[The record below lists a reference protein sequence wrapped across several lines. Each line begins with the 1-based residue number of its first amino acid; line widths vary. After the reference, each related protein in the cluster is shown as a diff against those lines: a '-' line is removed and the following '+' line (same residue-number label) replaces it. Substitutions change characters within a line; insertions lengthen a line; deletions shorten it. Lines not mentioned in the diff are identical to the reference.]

1 MPQTNPGLA
10 KSTFIT
16 ASATFRTATAL
27 LAGESGQYDPTA
39 DKGAEMR
46 LSLGLLLGMAIAA
59 GVMAQSADKKPLTYE
74 QYRTMSDD
82 WDYWWQQR
90 KRYAEISARARALRP
105 DRRNTP
111 LRDLNITDDEM
122 REVQAIAARFL
133 PRALVNISPVV
144 TDCPCE
150 EGPACT
156 AQVFVLATA
165 KGKTTGLQLS
175 RMLSRWD
182 VGVVQQWWLKM
193 DAIQRQNTG
202 NTTLDD
208 YLEAK
213 ARNELLEEFP
223 ACVQRPG
230 PAVKSAAATKPEG
243 NTEGKK

>member
-1 MPQTNPGLA
+1 
-10 KSTFIT
+10 
-16 ASATFRTATAL
+16 
-27 LAGESGQYDPTA
+27 
-39 DKGAEMR
+39 MR

-59 GVMAQSADKKPLTYE
+59 GAYAQTADKKPLTYE
-74 QYRTMSDD
+74 QYRAMSDD

-90 KRYAEISARARALRP
+90 KRYAQIAARARQLYP

-111 LRDLNITDDEM
+111 LRDLNITDGEV

-133 PRALVNISPVV
+133 PKALVNISPVV

-156 AQVFVLATA
+156 AQVYVLATA

-175 RMLSRWD
+175 RMLSTWD
-182 VGVVQQWWLKM
+182 VGVVQKWWLKM

-202 NTTLDD
+202 NTNLDD
-208 YLEAK
+208 YLVAK

-223 ACVQRPG
+223 ACVERSA
-230 PAVKSAAATKPEG
+230 PAVQSAAATKPAG
-243 NTEGKK
+243 KTEGKK